1 MDRLESTTLARAT
14 VGQTAA
20 AEVRAAAAVLTVAQQ
35 PSLTVTTAF
44 RTVEV
49 PIGPGGD
56 PALAVE
62 IAKLIVLTDLMRE
75 TPEEREKRLR
85 ESERQQALRQREQQ
99 SAREDLQRRL
109 GETLE
114 AIREE
119 TVAAGHMRE
128 RVCEILGA
136 LDDGAWRLVA
146 GHITHVADAQQ
157 VRNVV
162 QAWQCESLEE
172 ALARSHGEALWHLAE
187 ATLNTLGEAATETI
201 IPA

>member
-14 VGQTAA
+14 VAQTAA
-20 AEVRAAAAVLTVAQQ
+20 DVRAAAVVPMATPQ
-35 PSLTVTTAF
+35 PSLSVTTAF

-49 PIGPGGD
+49 PIGPGND

-85 ESERQQALRQREQQ
+85 ESERQQALHQREQQ
-99 SAREDLQRRL
+99 SAREELQRRL

-114 AIREE
+114 ALREE
-119 TVAAGHMRE
+119 TVAAERVRE

-136 LDDGAWRLVA
+136 LDDGVWRLVA
-146 GHITHVADAQQ
+146 GHITRVADAQQ

>member
-14 VGQTAA
+14 VGQMAA
-20 AEVRAAAAVLTVAQQ
+20 AEVRAAAVSTAAQQ
-35 PSLTVTTAF
+35 PSLTVKTAF

-85 ESERQQALRQREQQ
+85 ESERQQELRQREAQ

-114 AIREE
+114 ALREE
-119 TVAAGHMRE
+119 TVVAGRVRE

-146 GHITHVADAQQ
+146 GHITRVADAQQ

>member
-14 VGQTAA
+14 VAQTAA
-20 AEVRAAAAVLTVAQQ
+20 DVRAAAVVPMATPQ

-49 PIGPGGD
+49 PIGPGND

-85 ESERQQALRQREQQ
+85 ESECQQALRQREQQ
-99 SAREDLQRRL
+99 SAREELQRRL

-114 AIREE
+114 ALREE
-119 TVAAGHMRE
+119 TVATGRVRE

-136 LDDGAWRLVA
+136 LDDGVWRLVA
-146 GHITHVADAQQ
+146 GHITRVADAQQ

-172 ALARSHGEALWHLAE
+172 ALARSHGEALWQLAE
-187 ATLNTLGEAATETI
+187 ATLNALGEDATETVI
-201 IPA
+201 RA

>member
-14 VGQTAA
+14 VGQMAA
-20 AEVRAAAAVLTVAQQ
+20 AEVRAAAVSTAVQQ

-75 TPEEREKRLR
+75 TPEERETRLR

-99 SAREDLQRRL
+99 SVREELQRRL

-114 AIREE
+114 ALREE
-119 TVAAGHMRE
+119 TVAAGRVHE

-146 GHITHVADAQQ
+146 GHITRVADAQQ

-172 ALARSHGEALWHLAE
+172 ALARSHGEALWQLAE
-187 ATLNTLGEAATETI
+187 ATLNSFGEAPVETVI
-201 IPA
+201 RA

>member
-1 MDRLESTTLARAT
+1 MDRLESTALARAS
-14 VGQTAA
+14 VGQMAA
-20 AEVRAAAAVLTVAQQ
+20 AEVRAAAVALTAAQQ

-49 PIGPGGD
+49 PIGPEGD

-99 SAREDLQRRL
+99 SAREELQRRL

-114 AIREE
+114 ALREE
-119 TVAAGHMRE
+119 TVAAERVRE

-136 LDDGAWRLVA
+136 LDDGVWRLVA
-146 GHITHVADAQQ
+146 GHITRVADAQQ

-172 ALARSHGEALWHLAE
+172 ALARSHGEALWQLAE
-187 ATLNTLGEAATETI
+187 ATLNALGEDATETVI
-201 IPA
+201 RA

>member
-14 VGQTAA
+14 VGQMAA
-20 AEVRAAAAVLTVAQQ
+20 AEVRAAAVSTAAQQ

-119 TVAAGHMRE
+119 TVAAGHVRE
-128 RVCEILGA
+128 RVCGILGA

>member
-14 VGQTAA
+14 VGQMAA
-20 AEVRAAAAVLTVAQQ
+20 AEVRAAAMSTAVQQ

-99 SAREDLQRRL
+99 SAREELQRRL

-114 AIREE
+114 ALREE
-119 TVAAGHMRE
+119 TVAAGRVRE

-146 GHITHVADAQQ
+146 GLITRVADALQ

-172 ALARSHGEALWHLAE
+172 ALARSHGEALWQLAE
-187 ATLNTLGEAATETI
+187 ATLNSFGETPVETVI
-201 IPA
+201 RA

>member
-20 AEVRAAAAVLTVAQQ
+20 AEVRAAAAGLTVAQQ

-119 TVAAGHMRE
+119 TVAAGHVRE

>member
-14 VGQTAA
+14 VGQMAA
-20 AEVRAAAAVLTVAQQ
+20 AEVRAAAMSTAAQQ

-49 PIGPGGD
+49 PIGPGSD

-85 ESERQQALRQREQQ
+85 ESERQQELRQREQQ
-99 SAREDLQRRL
+99 SVREELQRRL

-114 AIREE
+114 AFREE
-119 TVAAGHMRE
+119 TVAAGHVRE

-146 GHITHVADAQQ
+146 GHITRVADAQQ

-172 ALARSHGEALWHLAE
+172 ALARSHGEALWQLAE
-187 ATLNTLGEAATETI
+187 VTLNSFGEAPVETVI
-201 IPA
+201 RA

>member
-1 MDRLESTTLARAT
+1 MEILERTALPRAT
-14 VGQTAA
+14 VAQTAA
-20 AEVRAAAAVLTVAQQ
+20 DVRAAALVPMATPQ
-35 PSLTVTTAF
+35 PSLTVATAF

-49 PIGPGGD
+49 PIGPGNN

-62 IAKLIVLTDLMRE
+62 IAKLIVLTDLLRE

-99 SAREDLQRRL
+99 SAREELQRRL

-114 AIREE
+114 ALREE
-119 TVAAGHMRE
+119 TVAAERVRE

-146 GHITHVADAQQ
+146 GHITRVADAQQ

-172 ALARSHGEALWHLAE
+172 ALARSHGEALWQLAE
-187 ATLNTLGEAATETI
+187 ATLNAIGEDATETVI
-201 IPA
+201 RA

>member
-1 MDRLESTTLARAT
+1 MDRLESTTLARAP
-14 VGQTAA
+14 VAQTAA
-20 AEVRAAAAVLTVAQQ
+20 DVRTVAVVPMATPQ
-35 PSLTVTTAF
+35 PSLSVTTAF

-49 PIGPGGD
+49 PIGPGND

-62 IAKLIVLTDLMRE
+62 IAKLIVLTDLLRE

-99 SAREDLQRRL
+99 SAREELQRRL

-114 AIREE
+114 ALREE
-119 TVAAGHMRE
+119 TVAAERVRE

-136 LDDGAWRLVA
+136 LDDGVWRLVA
-146 GHITHVADAQQ
+146 GHITHVTDAQQ

-172 ALARSHGEALWHLAE
+172 ALARSHGEALWKLAE
-187 ATLNTLGEAATETI
+187 ATLNAIGEDATETVI
-201 IPA
+201 RA

>member
-14 VGQTAA
+14 VAQTAA
-20 AEVRAAAAVLTVAQQ
+20 DVRAAAVVPMATPQ

-49 PIGPGGD
+49 PIGPGND

-62 IAKLIVLTDLMRE
+62 IAKLIVLTDLLRE

-85 ESERQQALRQREQQ
+85 ESEQQQRVRESEQRE
-99 SAREDLQRRL
+99 AREALQRQL
-109 GETLE
+109 DQVLE
-114 AIREE
+114 AARG
-119 TVAAGHMRE
+119 AALEAQAVRE

-136 LDDGAWRLVA
+136 LDDGVWRLVA
-146 GHITHVADAQQ
+146 GHITRVADAQQ

-162 QAWQCESLEE
+162 QAWQCESLE
-172 ALARSHGEALWHLAE
+172 ATLARSHGEALWQLAE
-187 ATLNTLGEAATETI
+187 ATLNALGENATETVI
-201 IPA
+201 RA

>member
-14 VGQTAA
+14 VAQTAA
-20 AEVRAAAAVLTVAQQ
+20 DVRAAAVVPMATPQ
-35 PSLTVTTAF
+35 PSLSVTTAF

-49 PIGPGGD
+49 PIGPGND

-136 LDDGAWRLVA
+136 LDDGVWRLVA
-146 GHITHVADAQQ
+146 GHITRVADAQQ

-172 ALARSHGEALWHLAE
+172 ALARSHGEALWQLAE
-187 ATLNTLGEAATETI
+187 ATLNALGEDATETI

>member
-1 MDRLESTTLARAT
+1 MDRLESTALARAS
-14 VGQTAA
+14 VGQMAA
-20 AEVRAAAAVLTVAQQ
+20 AEVRAAAMSTVAQQ

-49 PIGPGGD
+49 PIGPEGD

-99 SAREDLQRRL
+99 SAREELQRRL

-114 AIREE
+114 ALREE
-119 TVAAGHMRE
+119 TVAAGRVRE

-136 LDDGAWRLVA
+136 LDDGVWRLVA
-146 GHITHVADAQQ
+146 GHITRVADAQQ

-172 ALARSHGEALWHLAE
+172 ALARSHGEALWQLTE
-187 ATLNTLGEAATETI
+187 ATLNSFGEAPVETVI
-201 IPA
+201 RA

>member
-14 VGQTAA
+14 VAQTAA
-20 AEVRAAAAVLTVAQQ
+20 DVRAAAVVPMATPQ
-35 PSLTVTTAF
+35 PSLSVTTAF

-49 PIGPGGD
+49 PIGPGND

-85 ESERQQALRQREQQ
+85 ESERQQALHQREQQ
-99 SAREDLQRRL
+99 SAREELQRRL

-114 AIREE
+114 ALREE
-119 TVAAGHMRE
+119 TVAAGRVRE

-136 LDDGAWRLVA
+136 LDDGVWRLVA
-146 GHITHVADAQQ
+146 GHITRVADAQQ

-172 ALARSHGEALWHLAE
+172 ALARSHGEALWQLAE
-187 ATLNTLGEAATETI
+187 ATLNALGEDATETI

>member
-14 VGQTAA
+14 VGQMAA
-20 AEVRAAAAVLTVAQQ
+20 AEVRAAAVASTVAQQ

-49 PIGPGGD
+49 PIGPGDD

-85 ESERQQALRQREQQ
+85 ESDRQQALRQREQQ
-99 SAREDLQRRL
+99 SAREELQRRL

-114 AIREE
+114 ALREE
-119 TVAAGHMRE
+119 TVATGRVRE
-128 RVCEILGA
+128 RICEILGA

-146 GHITHVADAQQ
+146 GHITRVADAQQ

-162 QAWQCESLEE
+162 QAWQCENLEE
-172 ALARSHGEALWHLAE
+172 ALSRSHGEALWLLAE
-187 ATLNTLGEAATETI
+187 ATLNTLGETATETI
-201 IPA
+201 IPV

>member
-14 VGQTAA
+14 VGQMAA
-20 AEVRAAAAVLTVAQQ
+20 AEVRAAAVSTAVQQ

-99 SAREDLQRRL
+99 SAREELQRRL

-114 AIREE
+114 ALREE
-119 TVAAGHMRE
+119 TVAAGRVHE
-128 RVCEILGA
+128 RVCKILGA

-146 GHITHVADAQQ
+146 GHITRVADAQQ

-172 ALARSHGEALWHLAE
+172 ALARSHGEALWQLAE
-187 ATLNTLGEAATETI
+187 ATLNAFGEAPVETVI
-201 IPA
+201 RA

>member
-1 MDRLESTTLARAT
+1 MDRLESTTLARAP
-14 VGQTAA
+14 VGQLAT
-20 AEVRAAAAVLTVAQQ
+20 AEVRAAAVMSTAAQQ

-85 ESERQQALRQREQQ
+85 ESERQQELRQREAQ
-99 SAREDLQRRL
+99 SAREELQRRL

-114 AIREE
+114 ALREE
-119 TVAAGHMRE
+119 TTAAGRVRE

-136 LDDGAWRLVA
+136 LDDGVWRLVA
-146 GHITHVADAQQ
+146 GHITRVADAQQ

-172 ALARSHGEALWHLAE
+172 ALARSHGEALWLLAE
-187 ATLNTLGEAATETI
+187 TTLNALSEATPETI

>member
-119 TVAAGHMRE
+119 TVAAGLVRE

>member
-14 VGQTAA
+14 VAQTAA
-20 AEVRAAAAVLTVAQQ
+20 DVRAAAVVPMATPQ
-35 PSLTVTTAF
+35 PSLSVTTAF

-99 SAREDLQRRL
+99 SAREELQRRL

-114 AIREE
+114 ALREE
-119 TVAAGHMRE
+119 TVAAGRVRE

-136 LDDGAWRLVA
+136 LDDGVWRLVA
-146 GHITHVADAQQ
+146 GHITRVADAQQ

-172 ALARSHGEALWHLAE
+172 ALARSHGEALWQLAE
-187 ATLNTLGEAATETI
+187 ATLNALGEDITETVI
-201 IPA
+201 RA